1 MNKEPNHTDF
11 QVWNEEIWVNVALVP
26 SIRGKGNGPVGDYM
40 SSTLYATI

>member
-1 MNKEPNHTDF
+1 MNSEYTYTDL

-26 SIRGKGNGPVGDYM
+26 SIRGKGNGLVGDYM